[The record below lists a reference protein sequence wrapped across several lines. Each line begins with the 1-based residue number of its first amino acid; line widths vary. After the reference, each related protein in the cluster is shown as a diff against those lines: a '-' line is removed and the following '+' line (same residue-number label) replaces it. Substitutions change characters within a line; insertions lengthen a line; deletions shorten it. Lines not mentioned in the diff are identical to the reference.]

1 MNKEI
6 RQKTLKALRTNS
18 EGAALKEWLEEE
30 IREVNSVTDC
40 NTLDEVFGKK
50 YAVKV
55 LENLFAF
62 LRDDSSKRIKTPNTW
77 V

>member
-40 NTLDEVFGKK
+40 NTFG
-50 YAVKV
+50 
-55 LENLFAF
+55 
-62 LRDDSSKRIKTPNTW
+62 
-77 V
+77 